1 MTCFWDG
8 IMRSLN
14 QNDFELINE
23 KKINNVEFIKML
35 KRRKIPMTHVLWE
48 NQNLLDSEI
57 KEHLLTIE
65 EYDLNGI
72 SNGHLT
78 SSCDSFLLLI
88 CELFKVNIE
97 HMYMI
102 HTIKYTNTKEVRK
115 TLYYSSNDKHFVF
128 SR

>member
-8 IMRSLN
+8 VMKSLN
-14 QNDFELINE
+14 KNDFDLINE
-23 KKINNVEFIKML
+23 KKSSHIELITML
-35 KRRKIPMTHVLWE
+35 KRRKTPMINVLWE
-48 NQNLLDSEI
+48 NKKLSGNEI
-57 KEHLLTIE
+57 KEHLLAID
-65 EYDLNGI
+65 EYDVNGI
-72 SNGHLT
+72 PGGHLT

-102 HTIKYTNTKEVRK
+102 HTIKYSNTNEARK
-115 TLYYSSNDKHFVF
+115 TLYYSSNNKHFVF

>member
-8 IMRSLN
+8 VMKSLN
-14 QNDFELINE
+14 KNDFDLINE
-23 KKINNVEFIKML
+23 TKNNNTELIQML
-35 KRRKIPMTHVLWE
+35 KRRKIPMINVLWE
-48 NQNLLDSEI
+48 NQKLSENEI
-57 KEHLLTIE
+57 KEHLLAID
-65 EYDLNGI
+65 EYDINGI
-72 SNGHLT
+72 PGGHLT

-102 HTIKYTNTKEVRK
+102 HTIKYKNTKEVRK